1 MTAAAIQS
9 LLGWPRRIL
18 GGGIGADLRKS
29 RATLVALIIASLL
42 IAASL
47 LAPWIAP
54 HDPFDL
60 SQLSLMDASN
70 PPVWQSAGDPKFLL
84 GTDNQGRD
92 VLSAILYGM
101 RLSLII
107 GGLSIVLAIA
117 LGVTIGLVAGYAGG
131 FVDQAL
137 MRIVDIQLSF
147 PAILIALTIDGLARA
162 FLSARR
168 HEEAAIIV
176 LVLAIGLS
184 KWAMFARTVRG
195 STLVELNKD
204 YVSAARLIDRHPLA
218 IALSHVLPNTLGP
231 VLVLAT
237 VNFALAIVTE
247 ATLSFLGVG
256 LPPNTPSL
264 GTLIRI
270 GNEYLFS
277 GQWWMSFFP
286 GLALILLVV
295 SVNIVGDWL
304 RDVLNPKLS

>member
-1 MTAAAIQS
+1 MKAGQW

-18 GGGIGADLRKS
+18 GGDVGTDLRKS
-29 RATLVALIIASLL
+29 PATLVALIVAGLL

-47 LAPWIAP
+47 MAPLIAP
-54 HDPFDL
+54 YDPFDL

-70 PPVWQSAGDPKFLL
+70 PPVWQSGGTAKFLL

-92 VLSAILYGM
+92 ELSAILYGM

-107 GGLSIVLAIA
+107 GALSIVLAIA
-117 LGVTIGLVAGYAGG
+117 IGVAIGLLAGYAGG
-131 FVDQAL
+131 FVDQVL
-137 MRIVDIQLSF
+137 MRIADIQLSF

-168 HEEAAIIV
+168 HEEAAILV

-218 IALSHVLPNTLGP
+218 IALLHVLPNTLGP

-256 LPPNTPSL
+256 LPPSTPSL
-264 GTLIRI
+264 GTLIHV

-277 GQWWMSFFP
+277 GQWWMTFFP

-304 RDVLNPKLS
+304 SDVFNPKLSR

>member
-1 MTAAAIQS
+1 MTT
-9 LLGWPRRIL
+9 
-18 GGGIGADLRKS
+18 
-29 RATLVALIIASLL
+29 RATLAALIVAGLL
-42 IAASL
+42 IAASV

-54 HDPFDL
+54 HNPFDL
-60 SQLSLMDASN
+60 SQLDLMDASN
-70 PPVWQSAGDPKFLL
+70 PPAWQAGGSAKFLL

-101 RLSLII
+101 RLSLAI
-107 GGLSIVLAIA
+107 GALSIMLAIA
-117 LGVTIGLVAGYAGG
+117 LGVAVGLLAGYAGG
-131 FVDQAL
+131 FVDQML
-137 MRIVDIQLSF
+137 MRIADVQLSF
-147 PAILIALTIDGLARA
+147 PTILIALTIDGLARA

-168 HEEAAIIV
+168 HEEAAVAV

-195 STLVELNKD
+195 STMVELKRD
-204 YVSAARLIDRHPLA
+204 YVDAARLLDRNPLA
-218 IALSHVLPNTLGP
+218 IALTHVLPNTLGP

-256 LPPNTPSL
+256 LPPSTPSL
-264 GTLIRI
+264 GTLIHV

-277 GQWWMSFFP
+277 GQWWMAILP
-286 GLALILLVV
+286 GIALILLVV

-304 RDVLNPKLS
+304 RDAFNPQNAR

>member
-1 MTAAAIQS
+1 MTAGPIQWLAS
-9 LLGWPRRIL
+9 WPRHIL
-18 GGGIGADLRKS
+18 DGDAGASLRQS
-29 RATLVALIIASLL
+29 PATLVALIVAGLL
-42 IAASL
+42 IVASL

-54 HDPFDL
+54 HNPFDL
-60 SQLSLMDASN
+60 SQLDLMDASN
-70 PPVWQSAGDPKFLL
+70 PPAWQNGGSAKFLL

-101 RLSLII
+101 RLSLTI
-107 GGLSIVLAIA
+107 GALSIVLAVA
-117 LGVTIGLVAGYAGG
+117 LGVAVGLTAGYVGG

-137 MRIVDIQLSF
+137 MRIADIQLAF
-147 PAILIALTIDGLARA
+147 PTILIALTIDGLARA

-168 HEEAAIIV
+168 HEEAAIAV

-195 STLVELNKD
+195 STMVELKKD
-204 YVSAARLIDRHPLA
+204 YVDAARLIERHPLA
-218 IALSHVLPNTLGP
+218 IALTHVLPNALGP

-237 VNFALAIVTE
+237 LNFALAIVTE

-256 LPPNTPSL
+256 LPPSMPSL
-264 GTLIRI
+264 GTLIRV

-277 GQWWMSFFP
+277 GQWWMTLFP
-286 GLALILLVV
+286 GVALILLVV

-304 RDVLNPKLS
+304 RDVLNPKLA

>member
-1 MTAAAIQS
+1 MQWVAN
-9 LLGWPRRIL
+9 WPRRML
-18 GGGIGADLRKS
+18 DGKAGASLRQS
-29 RATLVALIIASLL
+29 PATSIALVISGLL
-42 IAASL
+42 IATSV

-54 HDPFDL
+54 YNPFDL
-60 SQLSLMDASN
+60 SQIDLMDASN
-70 PPVWQSAGDPKFLL
+70 PPAWEAGGSMKFLL

-101 RLSLII
+101 RLSLIV
-107 GGLSIVLAIA
+107 GALSIVLAVA
-117 LGVTIGLVAGYAGG
+117 LGVAVGLAAGYAGG
-131 FVDQAL
+131 FIDQAL
-137 MRIVDIQLSF
+137 MRLADVQLTF

-162 FLSARR
+162 FLSARWR
-168 HEEAAIIV
+168 EEAAIAV

-195 STLVELNKD
+195 STMVELKKD
-204 YVSAARLIDRHPLA
+204 YVDAARLIDRHPLA
-218 IALSHVLPNTLGP
+218 IALTHVLPNTLGP

-256 LPPNTPSL
+256 LPPSAPSL
-264 GTLIRI
+264 GTLIHV

-277 GQWWMSFFP
+277 GQWWMAILP
-286 GLALILLVV
+286 GTALVLLVV

-304 RDVLNPKLS
+304 RDVFNPKLI

>member
-1 MTAAAIQS
+1 MNAGRRFA
-9 LLGWPRRIL
+9 GWPRRIL
-18 GGGIGADLRKS
+18 GGDVGTDLRKS
-29 RATLVALIIASLL
+29 PATLVALIVASLL

-47 LAPWIAP
+47 MASCIAP

-70 PPVWQSAGDPKFLL
+70 PPVWQSGGMPEFLL

-117 LGVTIGLVAGYAGG
+117 IGVAIGLLAGYAGG
-131 FVDQAL
+131 VVDQVL
-137 MRIVDIQLSF
+137 MRVADIQLSF

-168 HEEAAIIV
+168 HEEAAILV

-204 YVSAARLIDRHPLA
+204 YVSAARLIERHPLA

-256 LPPNTPSL
+256 LPPSTPSL

-277 GQWWMSFFP
+277 GQWWMTFFP
-286 GLALILLVV
+286 GLALITLVV

-304 RDVLNPKLS
+304 SDILNPKLSR